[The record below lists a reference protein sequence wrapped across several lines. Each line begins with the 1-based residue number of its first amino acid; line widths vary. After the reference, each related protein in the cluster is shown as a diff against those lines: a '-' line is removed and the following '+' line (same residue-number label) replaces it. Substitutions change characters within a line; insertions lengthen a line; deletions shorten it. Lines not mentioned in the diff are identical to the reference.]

1 MATQQAGQDPSSGAV
16 GPETAT
22 AIGRIRDELTTA
34 TRRGSARARRTQPAL
49 SLVDQS
55 LLNYIEANPGAR
67 GVDIASHFQL
77 HKSTVSR
84 QLKILFELGLVQFAP
99 DAAPSASGAESAA
112 GAARGQAIELTAS
125 GSILQAKSSAEL
137 LAALTERLAH
147 WDSGDLETFATL
159 LTRYNRGS

>member
-1 MATQQAGQDPSSGAV
+1 MATQATQGATSSGDASPAV
-16 GPETAT
+16 A
-22 AIGRIRDELTTA
+22 RIRDELTTA
-34 TRRGSARARRTQPAL
+34 TRRGSARARRTHPSL

-67 GVDIASHFQL
+67 GVDIAGHFQL

-99 DAAPSASGAESAA
+99 DAADPSAGAQAS
-112 GAARGQAIELTAS
+112 RGQAIELTAS
-125 GSILQAKSSAEL
+125 GRILQAESSAEL

-147 WDSGDLETFATL
+147 WDASDLETFAAL
-159 LTRYNRGS
+159 LARYNSGT